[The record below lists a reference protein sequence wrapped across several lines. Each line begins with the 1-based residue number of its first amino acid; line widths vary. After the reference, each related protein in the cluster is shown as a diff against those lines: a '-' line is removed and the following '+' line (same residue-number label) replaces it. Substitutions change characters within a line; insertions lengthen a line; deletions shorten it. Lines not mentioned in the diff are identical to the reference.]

1 MITLRPGVF
10 IKLEVENPSQGA
22 APLLVRRLDELLLR
36 EETAGGEPLALLSL
50 HLEHRELPGLVLGQ
64 PD

>member
-1 MITLRPGVF
+1 MITLRAGVL

-36 EETAGGEPLALLSL
+36 KETARGEPLALLSL